1 MASANPQQSSINLQA
16 NITGL
21 ELDSFDQRNVDA
33 LVPAGTTA
41 SYQKLKIPG
50 PAVLT
55 QLSWSAVVGPG
66 VGETIALRL
75 FRVRPASNPSG
86 FGFIQLN
93 STFTVSAGTFT
104 GAGNN
109 VDISANIL
117 PNLCVLDGEYLAC
130 SWVHA
135 GAAVLQPLNMNW
147 NFEPADGNEPEPPA
161 TTTVYADVFG

>member
-1 MASANPQQSSINLQA
+1 MVQKPQQASINLQSDSEG
-16 NITGL
+16 I
-21 ELDSFDQRNVDA
+21 ELDSFDQRYVDA

-50 PAVLT
+50 PAVLS
-55 QLSWSAVVGPG
+55 QLSWSAVLAPG
-66 VGETIALRL
+66 AGETIALRL
-75 FRVRPASNPSG
+75 FRVRPASNPAG

-93 STFTVSAGTFT
+93 STFTISAGTFT

-109 VDISANIL
+109 VDISSLIL
-117 PNLCVLDGEYLAC
+117 PNLCVLEGEYLAC

-147 NFEPADGNEPEPPA
+147 NFVPANGNEPEPPA